1 MHHEK
6 HHHAANTRPL
16 KITLGLVLVIMVAEI
31 IGGLFSNSLALLS
44 DAGHMLTDALALALS
59 LFAMNLARRPA
70 TPTKTFGYHR
80 AEIMAALAN
89 GMVLVAVSA
98 TIFFEAS
105 SRFSAPPT
113 VKSPLMLIVAV
124 IGLAANIA
132 GIFLLREGSRK
143 SINVKAAFWHII
155 SDTLSSVGVIAAAII
170 IYFTGWAIADPI
182 IAVVIGVIILW
193 GALRILKESVD
204 ILLESV
210 PPHVKISKVIATVK
224 NVPGVEDMH
233 EVHIWTITSGIY
245 ALSAHLEI
253 TDQTVSQS
261 ADILSR
267 VNEVLEHYFNITHT
281 TLQLECDSCTN
292 DDIILKKEKE

>member
-6 HHHAANTRPL
+6 HRDATSTQPL
-16 KITLGLVLVIMVAEI
+16 KITLGLVLVIMVAEV
-31 IGGLFSNSLALLS
+31 IGGVFSNSLALLS
-44 DAGHMLTDALALALS
+44 DAGHMLTDALALVLS

-89 GMVLVAVSA
+89 GMVLVAVA
-98 TIFFEAS
+98 AIIFFEAS
-105 SRFSAPPT
+105 KRFTALPA
-113 VKSPLMLIVAV
+113 VKSPLMLIIAV
-124 IGLAANIA
+124 IGLIANII

-143 SINVKAAFWHII
+143 SINIKAAFWHII

-170 IYFTGWAIADPI
+170 IYFTGWTIADPI
-182 IAVVIGVIILW
+182 LAVVIGVVIFF

-210 PPHVKISKVIATVK
+210 PPHVKISKVISTVK

-245 ALSAHLEI
+245 ALSAHLNI
-253 TDQTVSQS
+253 TDQMVSQS
-261 ADILSR
+261 SDILTR
-267 VNEVLEHYFNITHT
+267 VNEVLERDFSITHT
-281 TLQLECDSCTN
+281 TLQLECESCTN